1 MATELMAAEESAV
14 AFPGNDDTAVVGGV
28 EIGQA
33 VVESGFGEHNRV
45 GPDGVAVLV
54 ELLKFDYAVVGPSDD
69 GSAIAGAGDF
79 GSEMAAGVSGELDT
93 LGSPQALAGLADFD
107 GGDLLIGPSRVSRKA
122 SRAWPSASTS
132 RP

>member
-1 MATELMAAEESAV
+1 MLATELMAAEESAV

-28 EIGQA
+28 KIGQA
-33 VVESGFGEHNRV
+33 VESGSGEHTRV